1 MGSSGLKKRVTLLW
15 ALHLNLQL
23 TSVALEK
30 HGVSSITKG
39 AGPSYLFKMPL
50 AVHYDLVGHT
60 IVRTTGA
67 DPKSRCLS
75 LLLFLPVTLAG
86 SPRGLRH
93 PSPRAWLLS
102 PQFSSHQQHTLL
114 LHNTYSVTI
123 KHTEQTWDTV
133 PQSYQ
138 LSMHT
143 PDSPLQG
150 FWNLLPP
157 TSSASAPL
165 AAQYPRPLV
174 QFPHSVC
181 ALCDVG
187 AVSPTHSP
195 PAACLEPSTS
205 SVAQLLFM
213 FLK

>member
-1 MGSSGLKKRVTLLW
+1 MTSW
-15 ALHLNLQL
+15 ATRLSEPQVLIPK
-23 TSVALEK
+23 A
-30 HGVSSITKG
+30 G
-39 AGPSYLFKMPL
+39 AFP
-50 AVHYDLVGHT
+50 
-60 IVRTTGA
+60 
-67 DPKSRCLS
+67 CC
-75 LLLFLPVTLAG
+75 LLFLPVTLAG

-102 PQFSSHQQHTLL
+102 PQSSSHQQHTLL

-123 KHTEQTWDTV
+123 RHTEQTWGTV

-138 LSMHT
+138 LSIHT

-165 AAQYPRPLV
+165 AAQCPRPLV

-187 AVSPTHSP
+187 AISPTHTHSLP
-195 PAACLEPSTS
+195 AAAACLESSTS